1 MKEVSRS
8 AFGRWV
14 ALGLSLALSVTFTA
28 IGCGGGGTDGGD
40 ANFTQK
46 FEKPAVEPGP
56 PPKEKPIP
64 YKDLDPREKKQ
75 RKAEE
80 SGEK

>member
-1 MKEVSRS
+1 MKEANRS
-8 AFGRWV
+8 AYGRWV
-14 ALGLSLALSVTFTA
+14 ALGLSLAVSVTLTA
-28 IGCGGGGTDGGD
+28 MGCGGGTDSGD

-46 FEKPAVEPGP
+46 FEKPATEAGP